1 MKWLLYEIL
10 VIVSCSFAASVVV
23 SWTLYGL
30 LKWPITVTYI
40 VLVMTVGPA
49 LAVIRGRDR
58 EKDRLDIGERAAA
71 ELVSLVILMG
81 LGWWLGH
88 TIWA

>member
-1 MKWLLYEIL
+1 MNWLLYEIL
-10 VIVSCSFAASVVV
+10 VITSLSFVASVAVAWALFAV
-23 SWTLYGL
+23 
-30 LKWPITVTYI
+30 LKWPMTVTYI
-40 VLVMTVGPA
+40 VVVMTVGPA

-71 ELVSLVILMG
+71 ELVALIILLA

-88 TIWA
+88 TFWA